1 MTDRLKR
8 PEGRPRTSPAEVARF
23 FRRYGWS
30 FERIDD
36 DTFRTGFRGKNAAFV
51 ALVRVTPHW
60 VVFTVNPLL
69 RATGASFGLATLR
82 VLAAA
87 NQQANLAK
95 FGLDED
101 GDAFINV
108 ELPTE
113 NFTFEHFSAA
123 LGALAHFADAFV
135 VPLLQAQAIDEMNGR
150 ITMVH

>member
-1 MTDRLKR
+1 MTERLKR
-8 PEGRPRTSPAEVARF
+8 PESRVRTSAAEVARF

-30 FERIDD
+30 FERLED

-51 ALVRVTPHW
+51 ALVRVTPYW

-69 RATGASFGLATLR
+69 RAPTGGFGLATLR

-95 FGLDED
+95 FGIDEE

-113 NFTFEHFSAA
+113 NFTFGQFTAA
-123 LGALAHFADAFV
+123 LGSLAHFADSFV
-135 VPLLQAQAIDEMNGR
+135 VSLLQAQTIDERNAR
-150 ITMVH
+150 FTPPN

>member
-1 MTDRLKR
+1 MTERSK
-8 PEGRPRTSPAEVARF
+8 PEPPRPRTSAAEVARF

-30 FERIDD
+30 FERIED

-51 ALVRVTPHW
+51 ALVRVTSHW

-69 RATGASFGLATLR
+69 RAPEGGFGPATLR
-82 VLAAA
+82 ALAAA

-95 FGLDED
+95 LGIDDD

-113 NFTFEHFSAA
+113 SFAFSHFVAA
-123 LGALAHFADAFV
+123 VGSLAHFADTFV
-135 VPLLQAQAIDEMNGR
+135 VPLLQAKAIDDR
-150 ITMVH
+150 S